1 VFKSPEEAMTEPAW
15 TFDVGT
21 TTERPIIP
29 DQHVSRVT
37 VLADSIGE
45 AMTAAA
51 GMAMRPGVEMVT
63 STRYVE

>member
-1 VFKSPEEAMTEPAW
+1 MNETAW

-21 TTERPIIP
+21 TTERPVIP

-37 VLADSIGE
+37 VLASSIGE
-45 AMTAAA
+45 AMADAAN
-51 GMAMRPGVEMVT
+51 MTMRPGVEMVT

>member
-1 VFKSPEEAMTEPAW
+1 MTTETAW

-21 TTERPIIP
+21 TTERPVLP

-45 AMTAAA
+45 AMADAAEWSCA
-51 GMAMRPGVEMVT
+51 LESRW
-63 STRYVE
+63 